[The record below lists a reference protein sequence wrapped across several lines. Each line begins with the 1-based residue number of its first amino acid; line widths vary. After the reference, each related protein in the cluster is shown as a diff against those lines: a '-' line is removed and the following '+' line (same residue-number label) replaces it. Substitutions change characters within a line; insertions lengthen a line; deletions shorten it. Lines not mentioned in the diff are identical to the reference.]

1 MAFFAQFAQRVE
13 QPAPKAGILF
23 RVKPKLSGN
32 PVGCFESDAPDIVR
46 QTVRVFPDRLNALL
60 AVGPEDPGCVRGAY
74 IMLLKKEHDI
84 LDFLLL
90 RPAGLNALH
99 AEPAD
104 TRDRQQ
110 RFRVLFDHLKR
121 FRPELPHDLFRKL
134 GPDPFDQA

>member
-1 MAFFAQFAQRVE
+1 
-13 QPAPKAGILF
+13 
-23 RVKPKLSGN
+23 
-32 PVGCFESDAPDIVR
+32 
-46 QTVRVFPDRLNALL
+46 
-60 AVGPEDPGCVRGAY
+60 
-74 IMLLKKEHDI
+74 MLLKKEHDI